1 MRAAVARQR
10 AAPAPALR
18 GGGAGRLQR
27 PATARLWRGDTAT
40 LGSACRVARSRT
52 LRHHTDRPPARHVG
66 RCMYCISF
74 MRAAVWPRAGRGEG
88 DGRGRLPPIFENEM
102 RENRNAWIFIHSS
115 CMPSCGTRFGTP
127 ARGGGGGAGRAGGG
141 AGGRAH
147 QISLSVSRGGYAPHR
162 GEVATK
168 VGYFGVKSAKV
179 HL

>member
-102 RENRNAWIFIHSS
+102 RENRNLCVDFNPLIMHAFMRDEIRD
-115 CMPSCGTRFGTP
+115 PRARRRRRRG
-127 ARGGGGGAGRAGGG
+127 ARGRRRGRARTSDLALGLARGICAPPGG
-141 AGGRAH
+141 
-147 QISLSVSRGGYAPHR
+147 SSD
-162 GEVATK
+162 
-168 VGYFGVKSAKV
+168 
-179 HL
+179 